1 MSKIFKNN
9 MRNNMKKT
17 QLQQLRQQFVDDVK
31 KIIGTNTF
39 RSNFYV
45 DYTYPENS
53 RIINDH
59 PLPRS
64 TKTKCFDD
72 IQHLFD
78 RKTLEEI
85 INDLQNL
92 VNNPDYI
99 KSYVD
104 VNYDYTGYNIMV
116 SIDEKYVPTKNDII
130 QYEKVL
136 EMYEKDLKIWNQIKP
151 IIDKYV
157 ADKKS
162 IIDAEEI
169 EQLKAQQ
176 LEITK
181 KLNKLMKVNK
191 K

>member
-1 MSKIFKNN
+1 

-53 RIINDH
+53 RIINDP

-64 TKTKCFDD
+64 TITKCFDD